1 MVIKSRT
8 MAWRGYKGKEKCLY
22 SFGQKM
28 SRVEGEDPA
37 IDV

>member
-1 MVIKSRT
+1 ME
-8 MAWRGYKGKEKCLY
+8 GYKGKENCQY

-37 IDV
+37 IDVLYKNGCSWL